1 MSSLTTQFITR
12 TYQKPY
18 RPAKLQ
24 RAVSLDKPTQNNP
37 ADPYGEFI
45 HELARKFTNSP
56 EEAEAAVQEM
66 NADIQRCSE
75 KGIRLLKNED
85 RLIERIAFRRLIKF
99 LRWSPTGL

>member
-18 RPAKLQ
+18 RPAKLE
-24 RAVSLDKPTQNNP
+24 RAVRLDEPTQNDP
-37 ADPYGEFI
+37 ADPYSEFI
-45 HELARKFTNSP
+45 YELARKFTNSA

-75 KGIRLLKNED
+75 NEISLLKNED
-85 RLIERIAFRRLIKF
+85 RLIDRIAFRRLIKF
-99 LRWSPTGL
+99 LQ